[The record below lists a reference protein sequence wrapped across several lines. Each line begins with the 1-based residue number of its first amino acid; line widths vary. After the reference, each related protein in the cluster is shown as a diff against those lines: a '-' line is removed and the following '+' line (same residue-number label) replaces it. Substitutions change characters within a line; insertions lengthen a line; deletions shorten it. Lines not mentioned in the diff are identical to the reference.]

1 MSEHIDE
8 IEDGGPA
15 FPKPGTDEC
24 IDVCGSQRGM
34 SLRDWFAGQAM
45 AAMIARDNHDDV
57 FGDVLDSE
65 PVNPNGEPLNDY
77 GDKSSFDVFLR
88 WGPCS
93 AYTIADAMLTARKQ
107 VRG

>member
-1 MSEHIDE
+1 MSDNIDD

-34 SLRDWFAGQAM
+34 SLRDWFAGQALAGICAIDMGDGPAQSGWEEM
-45 AAMIARDNHDDV
+45 AAEA
-57 FGDVLDSE
+57 
-65 PVNPNGEPLNDY
+65 Y
-77 GDKSSFDVFLR
+77 FL
-88 WGPCS
+88 
-93 AYTIADAMLTARKQ
+93 ADAMLAERKR

>member
-1 MSEHIDE
+1 MSDSIDE

-34 SLRDWFAGQAM
+34 SLRDWMAGQAM
-45 AAMIARDNHDDV
+45 ASINISE
-57 FGDVLDSE
+57 VLE
-65 PVNPNGEPLNDY
+65 AFRRNDY
-77 GDKSSFDVFLR
+77 DGRQCHNVYVPVQTFAEIAKA
-88 WGPCS
+88 
-93 AYTIADAMLTARKQ
+93 AYEQADAMLAARKQ

>member
-1 MSEHIDE
+1 MSDSIDE

-34 SLRDWFAGQAM
+34 SLRDWLAGQALAGM
-45 AAMIARDNHDDV
+45 LAY
-57 FGDVLDSE
+57 
-65 PVNPNGEPLNDY
+65 PNGIGTDEHY
-77 GDKSSFDVFLR
+77 AT
-88 WGPCS
+88 C
-93 AYTIADAMLTARKQ
+93 AYRIADAMLAARKQ